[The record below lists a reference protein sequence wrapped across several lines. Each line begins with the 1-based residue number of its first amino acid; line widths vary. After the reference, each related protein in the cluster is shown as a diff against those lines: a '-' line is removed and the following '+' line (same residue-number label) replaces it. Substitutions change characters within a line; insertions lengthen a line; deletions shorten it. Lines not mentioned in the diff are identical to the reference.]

1 MNQGQENDST
11 LRKVKDFRHLTIHA
25 VDGEIGKPELAL
37 LSTYQTL

>member
-1 MNQGQENDST
+1 MIRQ
-11 LRKVKDFRHLTIHA
+11 LRKVKDLRHLTIHA